1 MMLPLKTVRLRMSSN
16 EQLKLIEQ
24 NAKWVKSK
32 IDETVYSLN
41 YETYKAQIDTN
52 ELESK
57 KYEAISN
64 YNTNLTFDSTS
75 YEKELIAQDTTDLE
89 EKRVRWHESL
99 SKDVYIEEA
108 LNVLEDLKTAYP
120 IKKVASNS
128 TELKTFMSHKSNSL
142 KQLALQKFK
151 KDFWG
156 VFSFYF
162 IVLVGLVSVF
172 AYVFAPDDSQYANQ
186 MHLAIHS
193 KRPGFKVTMLTIPSK
208 IKVNQSGFDRLFFGK
223 KNTDTEIP
231 ISAFEIKDT
240 VLIYKEYASDGLEG
254 AEKTIKR
261 SAFPNNSPK
270 DFIQE
275 KSFLFGTDKYGRDLI
290 SRVLVGARI
299 SFFIGFV
306 AVMISLL
313 IGIFMGSIAGYFG
326 GKVDAIIMW
335 IINVTWSI
343 PTLLLVIAITLA
355 LGKGFWQV
363 FIAVGLTMWVEVARV
378 VRGQIISAKEM
389 QYVTA
394 ARALGFNDFRIITKH
409 ILPNIMAPVIVI
421 SAANFAAA
429 ILIESGLSFLGIGA
443 QPPMASWG
451 AMIKDHYNYIILG
464 KPYLAIIPGLC
475 IMSLVMAFMLI
486 GNALRDALDVK
497 N

>member
-1 MMLPLKTVRLRMSSN
+1 
-16 EQLKLIEQ
+16 
-24 NAKWVKSK
+24 
-32 IDETVYSLN
+32 
-41 YETYKAQIDTN
+41 
-52 ELESK
+52 
-57 KYEAISN
+57 
-64 YNTNLTFDSTS
+64 
-75 YEKELIAQDTTDLE
+75 
-89 EKRVRWHESL
+89 
-99 SKDVYIEEA
+99 
-108 LNVLEDLKTAYP
+108 
-120 IKKVASNS
+120 
-128 TELKTFMSHKSNSL
+128 MSHKSNSL

-151 KDFWG
+151 KNFWG
-156 VFSFYF
+156 VFSFWF
-162 IVLVGLVSVF
+162 IVFVGVISVF
-172 AYVFAPDDSQYANQ
+172 AYVFAPDNSQYANQ

-193 KRPGFKVTMLTIPSK
+193 KRPGFQVTMLTIPSQLE
-208 IKVNQSGFDRLFFGK
+208 VRQSIFDKLFFGK
-223 KNTDTEIP
+223 KNTDTEVP
-231 ISAFEIKDT
+231 ITEYTIKNET
-240 VLIYKEYASDGLEG
+240 LIYTEYASDGLEG
-254 AEKTIKR
+254 VKKEIQLN
-261 SAFPNNSPK
+261 AFSNNNVSK
-270 DFIQE
+270 YIN
-275 KSFLFGTDKYGRDLI
+275 KKNFLFGTDKYGRDLL

-306 AVMISLL
+306 AVFISLI
-313 IGIFMGSIAGYFG
+313 IGVFMGSVAGYFG
-326 GKVDAIIMW
+326 GKVDALIMW

-378 VRGQIISAKEM
+378 VRGQIISTKEM

-394 ARALGFNDFRIITKH
+394 ARALGFNDYRIIAKH

-497 N
+497 S